1 MCPFN
6 STHRRRG
13 NLAALVSGSAL
24 TAVQVVFDARLLSVR
39 CDTMVI
45 GCCLMHW
52 HSEVAFADGSVV
64 RLENEAAI
72 QEAIMTN
79 GPVQAAFSVW
89 SDFMQYKEGV
99 YSHVSG
105 LFEGGH
111 SVKIIGWGVDD
122 ATSVPYCKCL
132 LSSME
137 CFLLRGARH

>member
-1 MCPFN
+1 MCSLN

-72 QEAIMTN
+72 QEAREIIKIKNLAREGDTIVVVAGMPFGISGSTN
-79 GPVQAAFSVW
+79 SIRVV
-89 SDFMQYKEGV
+89 E
-99 YSHVSG
+99 
-105 LFEGGH
+105 
-111 SVKIIGWGVDD
+111 I
-122 ATSVPYCKCL
+122 
-132 LSSME
+132 
-137 CFLLRGARH
+137 